1 MPGIQIDT
9 FKNIKNQQAKQDY
22 RSRLEV
28 IRNPGVNHMSRTRT
42 KIDRFVK
49 KDDKDP
55 TGAARSGTGRRKV
68 KAYDGAYVAEP
79 RRQVPSGFVLAGRLM
94 PHIHNFVIDM
104 DLSSLYPSIMIILNL
119 CPTTFVSKFILAEEM
134 EIPMYQINFLDRAE
148 KMDYKI
154 KSSDFMMEAFV
165 GKHWWALFEIFF
177 KLKDSN
183 SIMNYINDHMA
194 EFT

>member
-1 MPGIQIDT
+1 MA
-9 FKNIKNQQAKQDY
+9 NQRASFDQTVNEKRQKY
-22 RSRLEV
+22 RDRLDV
-28 IRNPGVNHMSRTRT
+28 IRNPELNHMSRTKT
-42 KIDRFVK
+42 K
-49 KDDKDP
+49 KDFVFNRNKDGQVGP
-55 TGAARSGTGRRKV
+55 RRKK

-79 RRQVPSGFVLAGRLM
+79 RRQKPSGFALLGQM
-94 PHIHNFVIDM
+94 MSHIHNFVIDM

-119 CPTTFVSKFILAEEM
+119 CPTTFVSKFILAEEV

>member
-1 MPGIQIDT
+1 MPGIEIDT
-9 FKNIKNQQAKQDY
+9 FKNTKNQQAKQDY

-49 KDDKDP
+49 KDSDDP
-55 TGAARSGTGRRKV
+55 TGPSKPGARRRK

-79 RRQVPSGFVLAGRLM
+79 RRQKPSGFVLAGRLM

-119 CPTTFVSKFILAEEM
+119 CPTTFVSKFIMQEEIP
-134 EIPMYQINFLDRAE
+134 IPMYQIEFLDKAE
-148 KMDYKI
+148 KADYKI
-154 KSSDFMMEAFV
+154 KSSDFLMEAFV
-165 GKHWWALFEIFF
+165 GKHWWAIMELFCKMRPTGDI
-177 KLKDSN
+177 LD
-183 SIMNYINDHMA
+183 YIHDHIN
-194 EFT
+194 EFE